1 MKKLL
6 ALLAL
11 CGLIFTACEN
21 SGDEQTNQTEQPEQ
35 SEQNNANLTLNIT
48 SPSNGILMVPC
59 IGGIGE
65 IEYTLTEVETLSTAN
80 ANLTATADA
89 DWISNISIESSKIV
103 LTIDQNEDAERMCY
117 VTIKYKQQTKIVVV
131 KQDGYILPDVS
142 FKATH
147 LNGSYWGK
155 FPTTTGFNYLVI
167 LGDRRSPHYLT
178 KESGATEY
186 RFNIYSDVSSAFNKI
201 HRVPVGTYKI
211 DHSSSGR
218 PGTIDGDKDQS
229 YYFSANGADVKF
241 VDAVMVVT
249 ERSIIVDATLMG
261 GETHHVEYHGDLVY
275 EGYTMTDQFG
285 SNYPVWSDY
294 TSDITFDITEGFIDV
309 YYRGDYYGTGCDVW
323 FISLMEEK
331 VNGHYN
337 GSYLLLDLIIPKSAE
352 GVNNLDAIEGEYTIF
367 YDKPDNYEYT
377 APGGRFRDDNMQ
389 WHAWYMKCI
398 NGQGDL
404 STAAPFRSGSIKVTV
419 NNSSDLTFV
428 FDGVDDAG
436 NKIIGT
442 FTGFVNNWFDQSCE

>member
-48 SPSNGILMVPC
+48 SPSNGILMVPD
-59 IGGIGE
+59 IGGMGE

-103 LTIDQNEDAERMCY
+103 LTIDQNEGAERMCY

-131 KQDGYILPDVS
+131 KQDGYVLPDVS
-142 FKATH
+142 FRATH

-167 LGDRRSPHYLT
+167 LGDRRSPHYST

-229 YYFSANGADVKF
+229 YYFSANGTDVKF

-249 ERSIIVDATLMG
+249 ENSIIVDATLMG
-261 GETHHVEYHGDLVY
+261 GETHHVEYHGSLKY
-275 EGYTMTDQFG
+275 EGYTEGTYADVF
-285 SNYPVWSDY
+285 PVSAY
-294 TSDITFDITEGFIDV
+294 TKDITFNITGGHVDAYF
-309 YYRGDYYGTGCDVW
+309 RGDYYGTGYNVW
-323 FISLMEEK
+323 FMQLVEEK
-331 VNGHYN
+331 YPHYN
-337 GSYLLLDLIIPKSAE
+337 GVYIVLDLIVPKSE
-352 GVNNLDAIEGEYTIF
+352 GGVNDLDIVNGEYPIFSQKPENCEYTI
-367 YDKPDNYEYT
+367 PN
-377 APGGRFRDDNMQ
+377 GLLRDDCLQM
-389 WHAWYMKCI
+389 HAWYLTCI
-398 NGQGDL
+398 DGRIYMD
-404 STAAPFRSGSIKVTV
+404 TAAPLTSGSVKVTK
-419 NNSSDLTFV
+419 
-428 FDGVDDAG
+428 DGTNFLFEIDSADDNG
-436 NKIIGT
+436 NKLCGT
-442 FTGFVNNWFDQSCE
+442 FSGSLSDWQDQSCE